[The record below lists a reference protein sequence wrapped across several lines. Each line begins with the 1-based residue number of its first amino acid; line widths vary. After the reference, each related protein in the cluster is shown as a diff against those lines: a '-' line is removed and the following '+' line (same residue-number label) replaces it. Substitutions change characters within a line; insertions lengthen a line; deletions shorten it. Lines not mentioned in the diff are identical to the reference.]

1 MFHYN
6 KLDVGSK
13 AIYRT
18 ILTAL
23 QKHQTK
29 IYIKEAVD
37 DAMTIRKSVEAIHL
51 DHPLLFYV
59 DFSSFSMRV
68 SMGQTTLTFRFLYTE
83 DQIREKTNALR
94 EVIAKFG
101 KVQHRTSLEKEIT
114 IHNALAKRMTYH
126 RCAEEDEESHTIVG
140 ALLHKKAVCDGF
152 AKAFKA
158 ICDACG
164 IECIVVVGALR
175 TEREREELHAWN
187 MVNIDRY
194 WHHVDLTGD
203 EVVTLSEEIV
213 LCDYFNVGDCDIT
226 GTHTWDE
233 DYYPSATTGFY
244 AFCCRA
250 ESLPETE
257 RYIVSRIQNH
267 SYTLRLKVPLTAR
280 EGPRDCLQMV
290 DRILKKNRI
299 RFKKIEGCYNE
310 SLKLAT
316 IHVTV

>member
-6 KLDVGSK
+6 KMDVRSK
-13 AIYRT
+13 FIYRT

-29 IYIKEAVD
+29 IHIKEAVD
-37 DAMTIRKSVEAIHL
+37 DAMTIQKTVEAIHL

-68 SMGQTTLTFRFLYTE
+68 SMEQTTLTFRFLYTE
-83 DQIREKTNALR
+83 DQIQEKTNALH

-101 KVQHRTSLEKEIT
+101 KIQHRASLEKEII
-114 IHNALAKRMTYH
+114 IHNALAKRLMYH
-126 RCAEEDEESHTIVG
+126 RCAEEDSHTVVG
-140 ALLHKKAVCDGF
+140 ALLHKRAVCDGF

-164 IECIVVVGALR
+164 IECIIVVGALR
-175 TEREREELHAWN
+175 AERERKELHAWN
-187 MVNIDRY
+187 MVNIDQH

-203 EVVTLSEEIV
+203 EVVTLFEEIV
-213 LCDYFNVGDCDIT
+213 LCDYFNVGDCDIAR
-226 GTHTWDE
+226 THTWDE
-233 DYYPSATTGFY
+233 DYYPAATTGCY
-244 AFCCRA
+244 AFRCQA
-250 ESLPETE
+250 ESLTEAE

-267 SYTLRLKVPLTAR
+267 SYTLRLKVPSTAR
-280 EGPRDCLQMV
+280 DGPRDCLRV
-290 DRILKKNRI
+290 VECILKRNRI
-299 RFKKIEGCYNE
+299 RFKKIKGCYNE

-316 IHVTV
+316 IYVMV